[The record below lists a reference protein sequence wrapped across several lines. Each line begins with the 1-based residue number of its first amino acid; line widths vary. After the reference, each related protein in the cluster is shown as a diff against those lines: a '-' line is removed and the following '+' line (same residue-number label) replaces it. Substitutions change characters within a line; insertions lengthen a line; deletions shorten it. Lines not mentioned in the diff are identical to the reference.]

1 MGIRKAALVFDVG
14 NMLASAM
21 GKVGIIALGIYHS
34 PIRLEISTIFM
45 ALASTEVSL
54 VIDLTLLI
62 GLTGRYLT
70 YSNFQSLK
78 FQGFSI
84 KNALKMLFC
93 STSKKSNYL
102 VTKNAYYLI
111 PNLWKSKAREHGLCM
126 AWLILKPIVWIWNAS
141 IVLEILTGLNSR
153 QGFSFYALKR
163 YFNSMPYITT
173 FLLASP
179 IFMLTCIYPGR

>member
-14 NMLASAM
+14 NILASAM

-45 ALASTEVSL
+45 ALASAEVSL

-62 GLTGRYLT
+62 GLTGMVT
-70 YSNFQSLK
+70 YSNFQSLNI
-78 FQGFSI
+78 QGFSI
-84 KNALKMLFC
+84 KMLLVDV
-93 STSKKSNYL
+93 SKRNYL
-102 VTKNAYYLI
+102 AMQNLYYLI

-163 YFNSMPYITT
+163 CFNNMPYITT